1 MAFLRSLPQGDLFS
15 PIEAER
21 VMLRFPRSGDYDE
34 WAVLR
39 EDSRNF
45 LTPWEP
51 TWTSDELTRSAFRRR
66 LRRYAEDIRADQ
78 AYAFFVFLK
87 DAGTLVGGLTLS
99 NVRRGVTQSCALGYW
114 MGERYARRRLMTEAV
129 RAIIPYVFEILRLHR
144 LEAACLPSNEPSQR
158 LLRRVGFTQEG
169 HARQY
174 LRIDGAWRDHLLF
187 AMLDSDPRPR

>member
-1 MAFLRSLPQGDLFS
+1 MAFLRSLPQGDVFS
-15 PIEAER
+15 PVEGDR
-21 VMLRFPRSGDYDE
+21 VVLRFPRANDFEE
-34 WAVLR
+34 WARLR
-39 EDSRNF
+39 EESRGF

-51 TWTSDELTRSAFRRR
+51 TWTTDELTRGAFRRR

-78 AYAFFVFLK
+78 AYAFFVLLK
-87 DAGTLVGGLTLS
+87 ESGALVGGLTLS

-114 MGERYARRRLMTEAV
+114 MGERFARMGLMTEAV
-129 RAIIPYVFEILRLHR
+129 RTIIPYVFDVLRLHR

-158 LLRRVGFTQEG
+158 LLRRVGFTREG

-187 AMLDSDPRPR
+187 AMLENDPRPR